1 MGLVNEH
8 EAADNAA
15 LLSAH
20 RWYKLTSAEMLWIRT
35 SLITSMASV
44 TASVQVPSYA
54 VNLDR
59 FPGSICQADTLVRAT
74 G

>member
-1 MGLVNEH
+1 
-8 EAADNAA
+8 
-15 LLSAH
+15 
-20 RWYKLTSAEMLWIRT
+20 
-35 SLITSMASV
+35 MASV